1 MQPERFTIAIPESSL
16 GDLRAR
22 LERFRA
28 APDFGNQDWRYGME
42 GGVIRSLVDTWLDD
56 YDWRAAEAEMNRFEH
71 WRVMIDGIPIHYMR
85 KRGVMGATVE
95 TRTSAN
101 SRVGAAGA
109 TNGGGSVSPKPMPLV
124 VTHGWPWTFWDH
136 RYVIEPLADPG
147 ASGGDP
153 ADAFDVIV
161 PSLPGYAFSSPLT
174 KTGIG
179 WARTADLWA
188 KLMKEVLGYERF
200 AAAGGD
206 WGAFVTAQLGH
217 KYAPLLHG
225 VYESFPAIPGLDYFS
240 VRESD
245 YADDEKAL
253 YARRVEAE
261 PTASSHMAVHS
272 MDPQTLAIAL
282 NDSPAGLLA
291 WIVERRRAWS
301 DCGGD
306 VERAFTREHLLT
318 TASLYWLTQT
328 IGSSLRFYWE
338 TARQDWRPSH
348 LRKPTIEAPT
358 AMAILPRDV
367 FPLPRKLVEQHANL
381 QSWRVYAKGG
391 HFGPAEAPEEY
402 VEDVRGFFRRFRG

>member
-1 MQPERFTIAIPESSL
+1 MKPERFTIAIPQSSL
-16 GDLRAR
+16 DDLRTR

-28 APDFGNQDWRYGME
+28 APDYGNDDWRYGMQ
-42 GGVIRSLVDTWLDD
+42 GRSLRTLVDSWLDD
-56 YDWRAAEAEMNRFEH
+56 YDWRQAEAEMNRFEH
-71 WRVMIDGIPIHYMR
+71 YRVTIDGVPIHYMM
-85 KRGVMGATVE
+85 KRGVSSSGAGDGADAGGG
-95 TRTSAN
+95 TSA
-101 SRVGAAGA
+101 G
-109 TNGGGSVSPKPMPLV
+109 PKPMPLV

-136 RYVIEPLADPG
+136 RYVVDQLADPG
-147 ASGGDP
+147 AHGGDP

-174 KTGIG
+174 TMGIG

-188 KLMKEVLGYERF
+188 KLMKDVLGYPRF

-206 WGAFVTAQLGH
+206 WGAFVSAQLGH
-217 KYAPLLHG
+217 KYAELLFG

-245 YADDEKAL
+245 YAEDERDL

-261 PTASSHMAVHS
+261 PTTSSHMAVHS
-272 MDPQTLAIAL
+272 LDPQTLAIAL

-306 VERAFTREHLLT
+306 VERAFSREHLLT
-318 TASLYWLTQT
+318 TVSLYWLTQT

-338 TARQDWRPSH
+338 TARQNWQPSH
-348 LRKPTIEAPT
+348 SRKPTIEAPT
-358 AMAILPRDV
+358 GMAVLPRDV

-381 QSWRVYAKGG
+381 QHWRVYPKGG
-391 HFGPAEAPEEY
+391 HFGPAEAPDVY
-402 VEDVRGFFRRFRG
+402 VEDVRAFFRGFRT

>member
-1 MQPERFTIAIPESSL
+1 MKPERFIIAIPQSSL
-16 GDLRAR
+16 DDLRTR

-28 APDFGNQDWRYGME
+28 APDFGNDDWRYGME
-42 GGVIRSLVDTWLDD
+42 GRYLRSLVDSWIDD
-56 YDWRAAEAEMNRFEH
+56 YDWRQAEAEMNRFEH
-71 WRVMIDGIPIHYMR
+71 YRVMIDGVPIHYMM
-85 KRGVMGATVE
+85 KRGVP
-95 TRTSAN
+95 
-101 SRVGAAGA
+101 AAGA
-109 TNGGGSVSPKPMPLV
+109 GGGASTGPKPMPLI

-136 RYVIEPLADPG
+136 RYVVDQLADPG
-147 ASGGDP
+147 AHGGDP
-153 ADAFDVIV
+153 TDAFDVIV

-174 KTGIG
+174 TTRIG

-188 KLMKEVLGYERF
+188 KLMKDVLGYPRF

-217 KYAPLLHG
+217 KYAALLFG
-225 VYESFPAIPGLDYFS
+225 VYESFPAIPGLDYAS

-245 YADDEKAL
+245 YAEDEKPF

-261 PTASSHMAVHS
+261 PATASHMAVHS

-301 DCGGD
+301 DCGGE
-306 VERAFTREHLLT
+306 VERAFSREHLLT
-318 TASLYWLTQT
+318 TVSLYWLTET

-338 TARQDWRPSH
+338 TARQNWQPSH
-348 LRKPTIEAPT
+348 SRRPTIEAPT
-358 AMAILPRDV
+358 AMAVLPRDV

-381 QSWRVYAKGG
+381 QHWRVYPSGG
-391 HFGPAEAPEEY
+391 HFGPAEAPDVY
-402 VEDVRGFFRRFRG
+402 VEDVRTFFRRFRA

>member
-1 MQPERFTIAIPESSL
+1 MQPERFTISIPQPAL
-16 GDLRAR
+16 DDLRAR

-28 APDFGNQDWRYGME
+28 APDYGNEDWRYGME
-42 GGVIRSLVDTWLDD
+42 GRYLRSLVDSWLDD
-56 YDWRAAEAEMNRFEH
+56 YDWRKAEADMNRFEH
-71 WRVMIDGIPIHYMR
+71 YRVSIDGVPIHYMM
-85 KRGVMGATVE
+85 KRAATDG
-95 TRTSAN
+95 RP
-101 SRVGAAGA
+101 GGAGA
-109 TNGGGSVSPKPMPLV
+109 RAKPMPLI

-136 RYVIEPLADPG
+136 RYVIDALADPG
-147 ASGGDP
+147 AHGGDP

-174 KTGIG
+174 TTGIG

-188 KLMKEVLGYERF
+188 KLMKDVLGYPRF

-217 KYAPLLHG
+217 KYAALLYG

-253 YARRVEAE
+253 YARRVVAE
-261 PTASSHMAVHS
+261 PTAASHMAVHS

-318 TASLYWLTQT
+318 TVSIYWLTQT

-338 TARQDWRPSH
+338 TARQHWQPSH
-348 LRKPTIEAPT
+348 PRKPTIEAPT
-358 AMAILPRDV
+358 AMAVLPQDV
-367 FPLPRKLVEQHANL
+367 FPLPRRVVEQHVNL
-381 QSWRVYAKGG
+381 QHWRVYPKGG
-391 HFGPAEAPEEY
+391 HFGPAEAPDVY
-402 VEDVRGFFRRFRG
+402 VEDVRAFFRRFRA

>member
-1 MQPERFTIAIPESSL
+1 MTPERFTIAIPQSSL
-16 GDLRAR
+16 DDLRAR
-22 LERFRA
+22 LEAFRA
-28 APDFGNQDWRYGME
+28 APDYGNDDWRYGME
-42 GGVIRSLVDTWLDD
+42 GGYLRALVDTWIDD
-56 YDWRAAEAEMNRFEH
+56 YDWRAAEAEMNRFDH
-71 WRVMIDGIPIHYMR
+71 YRVTIGGVPIHYM
-85 KRGVMGATVE
+85 
-95 TRTSAN
+95 TRRAVTA
-101 SRVGAAGA
+101 
-109 TNGGGSVSPKPMPLV
+109 GGGKPMPLI

-136 RYVIEPLADPG
+136 RYVVDALADPG
-147 ASGGDP
+147 AHGGDP

-174 KTGIG
+174 TTGVG

-188 KLMKEVLGYERF
+188 TLMTEVLGHARF

-217 KYAPLLHG
+217 KYAPLLYG

-240 VRESD
+240 VQEAD
-245 YADDEKAL
+245 YAPEETAL
-253 YARRVEAE
+253 YARRVEAM
-261 PTASSHMAVHS
+261 PTAASHMAVHS
-272 MDPQTLAIAL
+272 TDPQTLAVAL

-338 TARQDWRPSH
+338 TARQDWKPAHGRT
-348 LRKPTIEAPT
+348 PTIEAPT
-358 AMAILPRDV
+358 AMAVLPQDV
-367 FPLPRKLVEQHANL
+367 FPLPRRVVERHANL
-381 QSWRVYAKGG
+381 RHWRVYPKGG
-391 HFGPAEAPEEY
+391 HFGPAEAPETY
-402 VEDVRGFFRRFRG
+402 VEDVRAFFRRFRG

>member
-1 MQPERFTIAIPESSL
+1 MKPERFTIAIPEASL
-16 GDLRAR
+16 DDLRAR

-28 APDFGNQDWRYGME
+28 APDYGNDDWRYGME
-42 GGVIRSLVDTWLDD
+42 GRYLRALVDSWLDD
-56 YDWRAAEAEMNRFEH
+56 YDWRKAEAEMNRFEH
-71 WRVMIDGIPIHYMR
+71 YRVMIDGVPIHYMM
-85 KRGVMGATVE
+85 KRGVT
-95 TRTSAN
+95 
-101 SRVGAAGA
+101 AAG
-109 TNGGGSVSPKPMPLV
+109 GPKPMPLV

-136 RYVIEPLADPG
+136 RYVVEQLADPG
-147 ASGGDP
+147 TFGGDP

-174 KTGIG
+174 TTGIG

-188 KLMKEVLGYERF
+188 TLMKDVLGYPRF

-217 KYAPLLHG
+217 KYAALLFG
-225 VYESFPAIPGLDYFS
+225 VYESFPAIPGLDYAS
-240 VRESD
+240 VHESD
-245 YADDEKAL
+245 YAADEKAF

-261 PTASSHMAVHS
+261 PATGSHMAVHS

-306 VERAFTREHLLT
+306 VERAFSREHLLT
-318 TASLYWLTQT
+318 TVSLFWLTQT

-338 TARQDWRPSH
+338 TARQNWQPSH
-348 LRKPTIEAPT
+348 PRKPVIEAPT
-358 AMAILPRDV
+358 AMAVLPRDV
-367 FPLPRKLVEQHANL
+367 FPLPRRVVEQHVNL
-381 QSWRVYAKGG
+381 QHWRVYPNGG
-391 HFGPAEAPEEY
+391 HFGPAEAPDVY
-402 VEDVRGFFRRFRG
+402 VEDVRAFFRRFRA

>member
-1 MQPERFTIAIPESSL
+1 MKPERFTISIPQASL
-16 GDLRAR
+16 DDLRVR

-28 APDFGNQDWRYGME
+28 APDFGNDDWRYGME
-42 GGVIRSLVDTWLDD
+42 ARALRSLVDAWLDD
-56 YDWRAAEAEMNRFEH
+56 YDWRRAEAEMNRYEH
-71 WRVMIDGIPIHYMR
+71 WRVVIDGVPIHYMKKPAGESAR
-85 KRGVMGATVE
+85 SGA
-95 TRTSAN
+95 
-101 SRVGAAGA
+101 AAGA
-109 TNGGGSVSPKPMPLV
+109 KGGASASGAKPMPLV

-136 RYVIEPLADPG
+136 RYVVDALADP
-147 ASGGDP
+147 AAHGGDP
-153 ADAFDVIV
+153 ADAFDVVI

-174 KTGIG
+174 TTGIG
-179 WARTADLWA
+179 WAKTADLWA
-188 KLMKEVLGYERF
+188 KLMTEVLGHPRF

-217 KYAPLLHG
+217 KYADRLYG

-245 YADDEKAL
+245 YAPEEKAL

-261 PTASSHMAVHS
+261 PTAASHMAVHS

-318 TASLYWLTQT
+318 TVSLFWLTQT

-338 TARQDWRPSH
+338 TARQDWKPAHPRQ
-348 LRKPTIEAPT
+348 PTIEAPT
-358 AMAILPRDV
+358 AMAVLPRDV
-367 FPLPRKLVEQHANL
+367 FPLPRKIVERHANL
-381 QSWRVYAKGG
+381 QHWRVYAKGG

-402 VEDVRGFFRRFRG
+402 VEDVRAFFRRFRA